1 MFSLYYSIAI
11 RLKGWAILIN
21 QLSWKIG
28 GQQGEGV
35 ESTDRIFSTALNR
48 LGYYLYGYRHFS
60 SRIKG
65 GHTNNKIRISTK
77 PIRAIS
83 DDLDILVAFDQ
94 ESIDLN
100 AHELRSGGVIVADVK
115 FNPTVPEG
123 QEARLFPVPIT
134 KIAEELGTSLMK
146 NMVASGASWALLGLP
161 LEVFNQAVE
170 EEFGRKGQAIV
181 DKNIEAVKQ
190 GAEYVLQLAGGPLEE
205 FRLGPADGKQ
215 KLFMI
220 GNDAIGLGAVAAG
233 CRIMS
238 AYPITPAS
246 EIMEY
251 LIKKLPKYGG
261 TVVQTE
267 DEIAA
272 ITMAIGS
279 SYAGVRTMTASA
291 GPGLSLMM
299 EAIGLA
305 GMTETPVVIV
315 DTQRGGPSTGLPTK
329 QEQSDINA
337 LIYGTHGEIPKI
349 VIAPSSIE
357 ECFYDTVQAFNLAD
371 KYQVPVIVATDLQ
384 LSLGK
389 QSCEPLDYNQVTIDR
404 GYLVK
409 DIPDRDDSSIFNR
422 YAFTENGISPRVL
435 PGEKN
440 GIHHVTGVEH
450 DESGRPSESPIN
462 RKKMMDKRLR
472 KLAQLEVND
481 PIHLQAPHAEPDLLI
496 IGMGST
502 GGTIDQAR
510 LRLAGAGVTTNHM
523 TVRLMHPFPTEQV
536 LPQIVKA
543 KKVAILENNATG
555 QLANLIKQN
564 VGYHHKLVNILKYD
578 GNPFLPSEV
587 YEECLKAVSDQ
598 AKSQEELVRNGNL

>member
-1 MFSLYYSIAI
+1 MIS
-11 RLKGWAILIN
+11 

-100 AHELRSGGVIVADVK
+100 AGELRPGGVVVADAK
-115 FNPTVPEG
+115 FSPTIPDG
-123 QEARLFPVPIT
+123 IQARLFAVPIT
-134 KIAEELGTSLMK
+134 AIAEELGTSLMK

-161 LEVFNQAVE
+161 MEVFNTAVE
-170 EEFGRKGQAIV
+170 EEFGRKGPAIV
-181 DKNIEAVKQ
+181 EKNIEAVRR
-190 GAEYVLQLAGGPLEE
+190 GAEFVLEQAGGPLDE
-205 FRLGPADGKQ
+205 FRLEEADGKQ

-220 GNDAIGLGAVAAG
+220 GNEAMALGSIAAG
-233 CRIMS
+233 CRLMS

-251 LIKKLPKYGG
+251 LIKKLPKFGG

-272 ITMAIGS
+272 VTMAIGAN
-279 SYAGVRTMTASA
+279 YGGVRTMTASA

-299 EAIGLA
+299 EAIGLS
-305 GMTETPVVIV
+305 GMTETPLVIV

-337 LIYGTHGEIPKI
+337 LIYGTHGEIPKV
-349 VIAPSSIE
+349 VISPSTIE
-357 ECFYDTVQAFNLAD
+357 ECFYDMVEAFNIAE
-371 KYQVPVIVATDLQ
+371 KYQVPVIIATDLQ

-389 QSCEPLDYNQVTIDR
+389 QSCEALDFEKIEINR
-404 GYLVK
+404 GKLAQGELPALEDNHMFK
-409 DIPDRDDSSIFNR
+409 R
-422 YAFTENGISPRVL
+422 YEWTEDGISPRVL
-435 PGEKN
+435 PGMKN

-450 DESGRPSESPIN
+450 DQEGRPSENALN
-462 RKKMMDKRLR
+462 REKMMDKRLNKIKSLR
-472 KLAQLEVND
+472 ITNAIKAD
-481 PIHLQAPHAEPDLLI
+481 APNANPDLLI
-496 IGMGST
+496 IAMGST
-502 GGTIDQAR
+502 GGTIEEAR
-510 LRLAGAGVTTNHM
+510 DRLTQEGITTNRIM
-523 TVRLMHPFPTEQV
+523 VRQMHPFPTDLLQPH
-536 LPQIVKA
+536 LDAA
-543 KKVAILENNATG
+543 KKIVVLENNATG

-564 VGYHHKLVNILKYD
+564 NGSHDKIRNMLKYD
-578 GNPFLPSEV
+578 GTPFLPSEIH
-587 YEECLKAVSDQ
+587 KAC
-598 AKSQEELVRNGNL
+598 KELN